1 MAFNYRANNA
11 KEIVLKKKAFSL
23 PASQIYSYIS
33 KTYGETIILD
43 PTTNF
48 SDVKIPR
55 AVEKKIGIAAL
66 KQTLAKSIDTK
77 GMKIQYGNGSG
88 SGGSSINAAETAKQ
102 ENATRFFCERY
113 VETGK
118 FPRDSEIEKIYSQ
131 YDDGWANTF
140 QMQATALK
148 KWLGSNKGYE
158 YSRDN
163 GIMPFIE
170 KIALQKCGVRTKD
183 SWNPADIYLGRK
195 SKLKQIQ
202 DKVTNIGNM
211 KSEPAAKLDALN
223 EYMRELFKKRDL
235 IGISLK
241 KLGKSVSL
249 EETNVAGNKVEKIT
263 MVKGSLRCDLDLKA
277 NGEFNTGEMAFAL
290 KVGNAVVNVQVRAF
304 SGGEREST
312 QMDMTGSGAAA
323 KLGKVSSRE
332 ALDPFLTK
340 YGLKRRMGTAIPK
353 VGQFSKQDIDFYLTE
368 QKKLA
373 RYTIAGN
380 KVYFG
385 KVKWETSFSKARKL
399 EVGNNRTASQLS
411 SKLQCFQW
419 IEILN
424 TLQTKGVLNDF
435 LNVAYYGAKKQ
446 YASAGPF
453 LKIS

>member
-11 KEIVLKKKAFSL
+11 KEIISKKKAFSL
-23 PASQIYSYIS
+23 QASQIYSYIS

-48 SDVKIPR
+48 SDIKIPR

-66 KQTLAKSIDTK
+66 KQTLAKTTDTK
-77 GMKIQYGNGSG
+77 GLKIQYGNGSG
-88 SGGSSINAAETAKQ
+88 AGGSTINAAETAKQ
-102 ENATRFFCERY
+102 ENATRFVCERY
-113 VETGK
+113 IETGR
-118 FPRDSEIEKIYSQ
+118 FPRDSEVEKIYSQ

-158 YSRDN
+158 YSRDT

-195 SKLKQIQ
+195 RKLKQIQ
-202 DKVTNIGNM
+202 DKVTKIGNM
-211 KSEPAAKLDALN
+211 KSEPTAKLDALN

-277 NGEFNTGEMAFAL
+277 NGEFVTGEMAFAL
-290 KVGNAVVNVQVRAF
+290 KVGNANVNVQIRAF

-312 QMDMTGSGAAA
+312 QMDMTGVGAAA

-332 ALDPFLTK
+332 ALDPFLSK
-340 YGLKRRMGTAIPK
+340 YGLKRRMGTNLPK
-353 VGQFSKQDIDFYLTE
+353 VGEFSKADIDFYLKE
-368 QKKLA
+368 QQKLS

-424 TLQTKGVLNDF
+424 TLQKKGVLNEF

-446 YASAGPF
+446 YATAGPF

>member
-11 KEIVLKKKAFSL
+11 KEIISKKKAFSL
-23 PASQIYSYIS
+23 QASQIYSYIS

-48 SDVKIPR
+48 SDIKIPR

-66 KQTLAKSIDTK
+66 KQTLAKTTDTK
-77 GMKIQYGNGSG
+77 GLKIQYGNGSG
-88 SGGSSINAAETAKQ
+88 AGGSTINAAETAKQ
-102 ENATRFFCERY
+102 ENATRFVCERY
-113 VETGK
+113 IETGR
-118 FPRDSEIEKIYSQ
+118 FPRDSEVEKIYSQ

-158 YSRDN
+158 YSRDT

-202 DKVTNIGNM
+202 DKVTKIGNM
-211 KSEPAAKLDALN
+211 KSEPTAKLDALN

-277 NGEFNTGEMAFAL
+277 NGEFVTGEMAFAL
-290 KVGNAVVNVQVRAF
+290 KVGNANVNVQIRAF

-312 QMDMTGSGAAA
+312 QMDMTGVGAAA

-332 ALDPFLTK
+332 ALDPFLSK
-340 YGLKRRMGTAIPK
+340 YGLKRRMGTNLPK
-353 VGQFSKQDIDFYLTE
+353 VGEFSKADIDFYLKE
-368 QKKLA
+368 QQKLS

-424 TLQTKGVLNDF
+424 TLQKKGVLNEF

-446 YASAGPF
+446 YATAGPF